1 MGSEVIILP
10 ALFGSLVWLV
20 YIIVDGSRRK
30 QRLRMF
36 TEFHSKMLD
45 RIGSAK
51 EFGEFFTSEAGT
63 RFLESLASEKG
74 SPQVRILAALQ
85 WGLTLLFLGIA
96 IFILLFQHREFRQ
109 DTVDTL
115 AFIGTVAV
123 GIGIGTLVSSF
134 ASYLLS
140 RRMGLL
146 SDRRDRG

>member
-10 ALFGSLVWLV
+10 ALFGSLVWLA

-30 QRLRMF
+30 QRLRTF
-36 TEFHSKMLD
+36 TEFHGKMFD

-74 SPQVRILAALQ
+74 SPKIRILAALQ
-85 WGLTLLFLGIA
+85 WGLTLVFLGVS
-96 IFILLFQHREFRQ
+96 IFILLDQHEFRSE
-109 DTVDTL
+109 TVDTL
-115 AFIGTVAV
+115 AFIGTVSV
-123 GIGIGTLVSSF
+123 GIGAGTLISSF

-140 RRMGLL
+140 KRMGLL
-146 SDRRDRG
+146 SDRRDGD